1 MLFPTLRAEMARRG
15 LTAVD
20 VAEALG
26 ISSKTAYKKLSGGSP
41 FTLNETAKV
50 RDRYFPAMTIE
61 ELFLSEQN
69 DQKGA

>member
-1 MLFPTLRAEMARRG
+1 METILFPTLKAEMARRG

-20 VAEALG
+20 VAEVIG

-61 ELFLSEQN
+61 ELFLSER
-69 DQKGA
+69 KEA